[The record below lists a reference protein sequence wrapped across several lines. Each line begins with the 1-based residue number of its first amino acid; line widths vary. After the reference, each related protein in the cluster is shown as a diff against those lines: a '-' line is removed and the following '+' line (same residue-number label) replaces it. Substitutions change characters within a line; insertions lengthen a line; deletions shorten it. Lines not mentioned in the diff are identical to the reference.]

1 MGWGDA
7 LFHEAPLD
15 VVHFCTALSAKKAYC
30 SARAWPEVSRTSNS
44 SRSFRTP
51 SAKGCSVA
59 ALTAWKHSSGARHP
73 RACFFTFTRASLR
86 NASMLGSFGTGFR
99 LSLRG
104 PNGWPGG
111 RKKNGVTEQ
120 SINVW
125 KITDFHPF
133 LHRLGMQSA
142 SFPPKLTALGLAWH
156 SDLGLELKC
165 LTLLFSF
172 LFALTITI
180 FQVPSQT
187 SKKQDFNFKEV
198 ILSFLFS
205 ATQSAL
211 TSPVLLFH
219 SPSCHVHMALSISF
233 RTKVFLQYYL
243 VLGAQS
249 TLLARCTPTRVL
261 IQAFI
266 RLRNIP

>member
-111 RKKNGVTEQ
+111 RKK
-120 SINVW
+120 
-125 KITDFHPF
+125 
-133 LHRLGMQSA
+133 M
-142 SFPPKLTALGLAWH
+142 
-156 SDLGLELKC
+156 ELQNK
-165 LTLLFSF
+165 
-172 LFALTITI
+172 A
-180 FQVPSQT
+180 
-187 SKKQDFNFKEV
+187 
-198 ILSFLFS
+198 
-205 ATQSAL
+205 
-211 TSPVLLFH
+211 
-219 SPSCHVHMALSISF
+219 SISGRLQIF
-233 RTKVFLQYYL
+233 TPFYIDWECSLPLFLL
-243 VLGAQS
+243 S
-249 TLLARCTPTRVL
+249 LLH
-261 IQAFI
+261 
-266 RLRNIP
+266 